1 MDSSL
6 DVWIRSS
13 HRKPIVLFGA
23 RGVGKT
29 TLLKELTKRQKHQFT
44 HIDFSTNPQ
53 ACAVFEHAENP
64 REIVRSLEAL
74 TNQKIALESSL
85 LVLDEIQL
93 CDEALMSLRR
103 FKDEMPEL
111 AIAAAG
117 SSLGVHLARGGHAT
131 LPTDHVYTDTVRPL
145 DFEEFCWALGEG
157 EALAIAAECAEKMM
171 PCPIHEKMLGLY
183 REYLLVGG
191 MPQAVERYVEER
203 DIAAA
208 RATQET
214 IKTVYAAS
222 MSEDAEGV
230 DPSKIFAT
238 WRSLPA
244 QLAKATGSTKF
255 MWKYIARGAKA
266 ERYAAAL
273 EWLRQAGLV
282 NLCTQVS
289 GAMGPT
295 NAPAHIAGGIDAFEN
310 PSSFKAYV
318 ADTGL
323 LAQAY
328 GANLADLLDDVSVSS
343 VGALSERPPAVP
355 SSPAG
360 TRSESP
366 AVPSSPAGTR
376 SDRPTAPASPA
387 GTRSDRPTAPSS
399 LVGASFSS
407 PAAEGGNKNTWHT
420 PPISPYRQVLF
431 ATGLAENFVMQEL
444 VAAGERPHYWG
455 MKSKHEAQFVLETD
469 YGAVPIDV
477 TPTRKR
483 TRATA
488 ACDFA
493 RRYASPYVLQVS
505 NRNIDRARRENT
517 EIRIIPP
524 YALSQ
529 VVA

>member
-29 TLLKELTKRQKHQFT
+29 TLLKELTKRQQHQFT

-53 ACAVFEHAENP
+53 ARQVFEHAEDP
-64 REIVRSLEAL
+64 SEILRSLEAL
-74 TNQKIALESSL
+74 THDRIDPTRSL

-103 FKDEMPEL
+103 FKEEMPEL
-111 AIAAAG
+111 AVAAAG
-117 SSLGVHLARGGHAT
+117 SSLGVHLARGNHAT

-145 DFEEFCWALGEG
+145 DFEEFCWALGED
-157 EALAIAAECAEKMM
+157 EAFAIASECVAKMM

-191 MPQAVERYVEER
+191 MPQAVERYADKR

-266 ERYAAAL
+266 ERYASAL
-273 EWLRQAGLV
+273 EWLQQAGLV

-289 GAMGPT
+289 GAMGPA
-295 NAPAHIAGGIDAFEN
+295 NAPAHIAGGIGAFEN

-328 GANLADLLDDVSVSS
+328 GATLADLLENTVSAPGNTACPPAT
-343 VGALSERPPAVP
+343 VGAASCRPPA
-355 SSPAG
+355 G
-360 TRSESP
+360 
-366 AVPSSPAGTR
+366 
-376 SDRPTAPASPA
+376 PT
-387 GTRSDRPTAPSS
+387 
-399 LVGASFSS
+399 
-407 PAAEGGNKNTWHT
+407 
-420 PPISPYRQVLF
+420 SPYHQPIF
-431 ATGLAENFVMQEL
+431 STGLAENFVMQEL
-444 VAAGERPHYWG
+444 VAAGEQPYYWG

-469 YGAVPIDV
+469 DGAVPIDV

-505 NRNIDRARRENT
+505 NRNIDRTRRDNR